1 MHPLA
6 PDLSTVSDDEL
17 AKKYNDLNR
26 RLGQAYRSGP
36 SQIIPQIQMLMQP
49 LALNML
55 TKPVELILRCFFSFR
70 FVLIGYN
77 IKVKILTQ
85 DKKLSWG

>member
-17 AKKYNDLNR
+17 AKKFNDLNR

-36 SQIIPQIQMLMQP
+36 SQIIPQIQMLMQDYQ
-49 LALNML
+49 N
-55 TKPVELILRCFFSFR
+55 ELGRR
-70 FVLIGYN
+70 
-77 IKVKILTQ
+77 Q
-85 DKKLSWG
+85 DKLMKEMETRADKNGKGFKGIIDIS

>member
-17 AKKYNDLNR
+17 AKKYNDLNK

-36 SQIIPQIQMLMQP
+36 SQIIPQIQMLMQDYQ
-49 LALNML
+49 N
-55 TKPVELILRCFFSFR
+55 ELSRR
-70 FVLIGYN
+70 QE
-77 IKVKILTQ
+77 KIMKEMEARA
-85 DKKLSWG
+85 DKNGKGFKGIIDIS

>member
-17 AKKYNDLNR
+17 AKKYNDLNK

-36 SQIIPQIQMLMQP
+36 SQTIPQIQMLMQDYQQ
-49 LALNML
+49 
-55 TKPVELILRCFFSFR
+55 ELGNRQQKLMKEMEARA
-70 FVLIGYN
+70 
-77 IKVKILTQ
+77 
-85 DKKLSWG
+85 DKNGKGFKGIIDIS

>member
-17 AKKYNDLNR
+17 AKKYNDLNK

-36 SQIIPQIQMLMQP
+36 SQIIPQIQMLMQDYQH
-49 LALNML
+49 
-55 TKPVELILRCFFSFR
+55 ELSRR
-70 FVLIGYN
+70 
-77 IKVKILTQ
+77 Q
-85 DKKLSWG
+85 DKLMKEMEARADKNGKGFKGIIDIS

>member
-36 SQIIPQIQMLMQP
+36 SQIIPQIQMLMQDYQ
-49 LALNML
+49 N
-55 TKPVELILRCFFSFR
+55 ELSRRQEKLMREMER
-70 FVLIGYN
+70 RA
-77 IKVKILTQ
+77 
-85 DKKLSWG
+85 DKNGKGFKGIIDIS